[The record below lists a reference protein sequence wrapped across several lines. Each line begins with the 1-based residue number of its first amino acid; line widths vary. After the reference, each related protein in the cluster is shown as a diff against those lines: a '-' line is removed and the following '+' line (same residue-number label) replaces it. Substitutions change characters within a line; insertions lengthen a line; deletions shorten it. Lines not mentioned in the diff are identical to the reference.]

1 VNIEFAKISAE
12 ARGRYEDHAI
22 GMENHY
28 MEAAAMRAVVEGRL
42 DAQEIEVDDAEDE
55 GGNGFYAEEEEDGK

>member
-1 VNIEFAKISAE
+1 MNIEFAKISAE

-28 MEAAAMRAVVEGRL
+28 MEVAAMRAEVEGRL
-42 DAQEIEVDDAEDE
+42 DAQVDDAEDE
-55 GGNGFYAEEEEDGK
+55 GVNGFYTEEEEDEK

>member
-1 VNIEFAKISAE
+1 MNIEFAKISVE

-28 MEAAAMRAVVEGRL
+28 MEGAAMRAEMEGRL
-42 DAQEIEVDDAEDE
+42 DAQVDDAEDE
-55 GGNGFYAEEEEDGK
+55 CVNGFYTEEEEDEK